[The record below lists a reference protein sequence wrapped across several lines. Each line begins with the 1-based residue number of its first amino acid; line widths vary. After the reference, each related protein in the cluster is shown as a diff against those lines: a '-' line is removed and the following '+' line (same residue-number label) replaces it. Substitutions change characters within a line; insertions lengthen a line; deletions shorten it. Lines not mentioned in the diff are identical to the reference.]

1 MKFELKKKKNNKPE
15 KEPEYFNSAT
25 NMPTLNYN
33 VYYMKPKETVLTF
46 LVAFIVGAFVGYLF
60 YGGIGKNEFGEP
72 TRTTWILNIL
82 IPVVVGSIAGKL
94 FLPIRVKSIIQ
105 KRKTE
110 LAHQFRDM
118 LESLNTSLG
127 SGKNVTDSFISVL
140 DDLKLQ
146 YSEDAYILYELK
158 VIISGIHNNVAIED
172 VLEDFGNRSGN
183 EDIKSFANVFRIAY
197 RTGGNIKDIIRNTHS
212 IISEKME
219 ISDEI
224 ETLVTSNKTE
234 QNIMIVMPIL
244 LISVIKMMSPEFA
257 ENFVSPAGLISTTIS
272 IGFYVL
278 AYFIGKEV
286 LDIKI

>member
-1 MKFELKKKKNNKPE
+1 MKFELKKKQKSKPE
-15 KEPEYFNSAT
+15 KEPEYFTSAT
-25 NMPTLNYN
+25 NMQTLNYN
-33 VYYMKPKETVLTF
+33 VYYMKVKETILTF
-46 LVAFIVGAFVGYLF
+46 LVAFVAGAFVGYLF

-72 TRTTWILNIL
+72 TKITWILNIL
-82 IPVVVGSIAGKL
+82 IPGVVGVIAGKL

-172 VLEDFGNRSGN
+172 LLEDFGNRSGN

-234 QNIMIVMPIL
+234 QNIMIVMPII

-257 ENFVSPAGLISTTIS
+257 ENFVSPAGIISTTIS

>member
-1 MKFELKKKKNNKPE
+1 M
-15 KEPEYFNSAT
+15 
-25 NMPTLNYN
+25 
-33 VYYMKPKETVLTF
+33 
-46 LVAFIVGAFVGYLF
+46 
-60 YGGIGKNEFGEP
+60 
-72 TRTTWILNIL
+72 
-82 IPVVVGSIAGKL
+82 
-94 FLPIRVKSIIQ
+94 
-105 KRKTE
+105 
-110 LAHQFRDM
+110 AHQFRDM

-172 VLEDFGNRSGN
+172 LLEDFGNRSGN

-234 QNIMIVMPIL
+234 QNIMIVMPII

-257 ENFVSPAGLISTTIS
+257 ENFVSPAGIISTTIS

>member
-1 MKFELKKKKNNKPE
+1 MKFELKKKQKSKPE

-25 NMPTLNYN
+25 NMQTLNYN
-33 VYYMKPKETVLTF
+33 VYYMKAKETILTF
-46 LVAFIVGAFVGYLF
+46 LIAFVAGAFVGYLF

-72 TRTTWILNIL
+72 TKITWILNIL
-82 IPVVVGSIAGKL
+82 IPGVVGVIAGKL

-172 VLEDFGNRSGN
+172 LLEDFGNRSGN

-234 QNIMIVMPIL
+234 QNIMIVMPII

-257 ENFVSPAGLISTTIS
+257 ENFVSPAGIISTTIS

>member
-1 MKFELKKKKNNKPE
+1 MKFELKKKQKSKPE

-25 NMPTLNYN
+25 NMQTLNYN
-33 VYYMKPKETVLTF
+33 VYYMKAKETILTF
-46 LVAFIVGAFVGYLF
+46 LIAFVAGAFVGYLF

-72 TRTTWILNIL
+72 TRITWILNIL
-82 IPVVVGSIAGKL
+82 IPGVVGVIAGKL

-172 VLEDFGNRSGN
+172 LLEDFGNRSGN

-234 QNIMIVMPIL
+234 QNIMIVMPII

-257 ENFVSPAGLISTTIS
+257 ENFVSPAGIISTTIS